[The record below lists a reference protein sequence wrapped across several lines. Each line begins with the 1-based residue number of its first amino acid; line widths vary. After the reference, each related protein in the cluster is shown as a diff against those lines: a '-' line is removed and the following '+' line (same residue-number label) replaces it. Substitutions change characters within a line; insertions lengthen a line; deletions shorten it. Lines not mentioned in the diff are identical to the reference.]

1 MRSEPCPTCRGAG
14 SVPVATI
21 DELKAARLSAGLSQ
35 AQLGA
40 RMGGLS
46 TAYISDLERGQR
58 ARGPGIVS
66 RWMAACADEGGDE
79 KG

>member
-1 MRSEPCPTCRGAG
+1 MRSEPCQTCAGTG

-21 DELKAARLSAGLSQ
+21 EELKAARLSAGLSQ
-35 AQLGA
+35 AKLGA

-58 ARGPGIVS
+58 ARGPEIVR
-66 RWMAACADEGGDE
+66 RWMVACEADGEE